1 MPPVEWAAAG
11 IQPETALGLRA
22 AACGVLRSSTRC
34 RRGAAL
40 QERAVMGRI
49 TRQPSKP
56 KFVHEVQVSRAEVDK
71 PWLNELL
78 ARIAGPNGYRKRT
91 PFWAYTIFSFV
102 HQGQADE
109 MRLYV
114 GRHREVAAKL
124 EAKSRPCP
132 VAIKYQEAALAQ
144 YAVIWGLSTGLMR
157 EVVRTY
163 RRERRDCSTHGMPR
177 AFAAAAPLGEAPAP
191 ARARLRRQQISR
203 SRDKQSA
210 PTRATDVISGGK
222 RPLTGRRACFRR
234 KWP

>member
-1 MPPVEWAAAG
+1 
-11 IQPETALGLRA
+11 
-22 AACGVLRSSTRC
+22 
-34 RRGAAL
+34 
-40 QERAVMGRI
+40 MGRI
-49 TRQPSKP
+49 TRPPSKAKA

-132 VAIKYQEAALAQ
+132 VAIKYEEAALAQ

-177 AFAAAAPLGEAPAP
+177 AVAAEVITAAAPAIDVEK
-191 ARARLRRQQISR
+191 ARKMVDAMLAWVISR
-203 SRDKQSA
+203 HGA
-210 PTRATDVISGGK
+210 WFW
-222 RPLTGRRACFRR
+222 TGLQGDRLINRS
-234 KWP
+234 

>member
-1 MPPVEWAAAG
+1 MWGAAFDN
-11 IQPETALGLRA
+11 
-22 AACGVLRSSTRC
+22 RC

-40 QERAVMGRI
+40 QERAVVGRI

-157 EVVRTY
+157 EVVRTTGG
-163 RRERRDCSTHGMPR
+163 SAGT
-177 AFAAAAPLGEAPAP
+177 AAPIAC
-191 ARARLRRQQISR
+191 RARLPPRQSRTPHRRSTSR
-203 SRDKQSA
+203 RRG
-210 PTRATDVISGGK
+210 TW
-222 RPLTGRRACFRR
+222 LT
-234 KWP
+234 